1 MITDTDMVRDVSA
14 PEIKDKVLVDNPKS
28 LEFCRRLKETTNARL
43 CIGRA
48 GERFKTETLLKF
60 RADHAIAMDAVWS
73 YVDEKLIDK
82 LGFFKVQTMVKDKEE
97 YIRRPDLGRIFSPE
111 TMESI
116 VKNCKHNPDV
126 QIIAADGLSS
136 YAINANLE
144 DIYGILV
151 DGLTDKG
158 YTLGTPI
165 FVKYSRVATMDKI
178 SEALNAKVTIQ
189 LIGERPGLATGESM
203 SCYMAYEAAVSKG
216 ESQRTIVS
224 NIYRKG
230 IPPVEAGAQII
241 HLTDILMREKKSG
254 TTLKV

>member
-1 MITDTDMVRDVSA
+1 MIDTPQNA
-14 PEIKDKVLVDNPKS
+14 
-28 LEFCRRLKETTNARL
+28 EFRRRLQNTTNARI

-48 GERFKTETLLKF
+48 GERFRTETLLKF

-73 YVDEKLIDK
+73 FVDEGLIDR
-82 LGFFKVQTMVKDKEE
+82 LGFFKVQTLVKDKEE
-97 YIRRPDLGRIFSPE
+97 YIRR
-111 TMESI
+111 
-116 VKNCKHNPDV
+116 PDV

-144 DIYGILV
+144 DTYNILI
-151 DGLTDKG
+151 DGLSAKG

-203 SCYMAYEAAVSKG
+203 SCYMAYEASSAKT

-224 NIYRKG
+224 NIHRNG

-241 HLTDILMREKKSG
+241 YLTDVLMREKKSG
-254 TTLKV
+254 TELKI

>member
-1 MITDTDMVRDVSA
+1 MCNDMVRDVSA
-14 PEIKDKVLVDNPKS
+14 PSLKDKILIDNPLS
-28 LEFCRRLKETTNARL
+28 TEFCRRLKKTTNARI

-73 YVDEKLIDK
+73 YVDENLIDK
-82 LGFFKVQTMVKDKEE
+82 LGFFKVQTLVKNKEE

-111 TMESI
+111 TIAEIKSH
-116 VKNCKHNPDV
+116 CKHSPDV

-144 DIYGILV
+144 DIYGILT
-151 DGLTDKG
+151 DGLTAKG

-203 SCYMAYEAAVSKG
+203 SCYMAYEASSAKT

-224 NIYRKG
+224 NIHRKG

-241 HLTDILMREKKSG
+241 YLTDTLMREKKSG
-254 TTLKV
+254 TELKI